1 MPLATK
7 YTIFG
12 ALPEEKLMKNLL
24 IIGGVAAG
32 ATAAAR
38 ARRLDNDV
46 TITLLEAGADVSFAN
61 CGLPYYLGRDI
72 AYRSS
77 LILASEE
84 TFHDQYRVKVHT
96 NTQALSIDRETKQV
110 KARNTKTGEESLF
123 PYDALILAQG
133 GKPIVPPLPGVDK
146 SHVFQLWTLDDMD
159 RMDRYIT
166 EKEPKKAV
174 VVGGGFIGLEMVEAL
189 SKRGIA
195 VTLVEM
201 AGQVMP
207 NLEGEFAGMLTKEL
221 QDYGVKLKLG
231 KSLQAVEDACVR
243 LNDGTAVDTD
253 FVLLSVGVRPT
264 LQLVKEANLEL
275 GSCGGLKVDEHL
287 RTSDPSIYAAGDM
300 IEIHQTVS
308 GNTVRLPLA
317 GPANRQGRIAAENA
331 LGGDHV
337 YKGAMG
343 SSIVKVFEVAAGSTG
358 LSLKG
363 AKDAGFDADA
373 VVVHKASH
381 TAYYPGSEKVSLMLI
396 WDKATK
402 KVLGAQVAG
411 RVGVDKRIDV
421 LATAIAGGLTI
432 EDLAEL
438 DLAYAPPFNSPNGPV
453 NMAAFTAINKQTG
466 FSPSILAQEFEQFVL
481 EQTPIAIDLRDPI
494 SYAKANLRG
503 TNNLSQNVLRENL
516 DRIPK
521 EHTILLISDDGQKG
535 HVALRMLKG
544 AGFDKVYNL
553 SGGYISLERH
563 ARAVGFEH
571 LSVGLFPTERKT
583 VNERKEDASE
593 GLGTESACEAD
604 EHGPLILDV
613 RTPMEFAM
621 GAYPGAINVGLDSLA
636 EWAQTIEDKNRE
648 ILIYCASGARS
659 SYGMRMLKQMGFTN
673 VENGGGLHDM
683 MARR

>member
-1 MPLATK
+1 
-7 YTIFG
+7 
-12 ALPEEKLMKNLL
+12 MKNLL

-46 TITLLEAGADVSFAN
+46 NITLLEAGADVSFAN

-84 TFHDQYRVKVHT
+84 TFDDQYRVKVHT
-96 NTQALSIDRETKQV
+96 QTQALSIDRENKV
-110 KARNTKTGEESLF
+110 VVARNTQTNEKQQF
-123 PYDALILAQG
+123 PYDSLILAQG

-166 EKEPKKAV
+166 EREPKKAV

-189 SKRGIA
+189 TKRGVA

-201 AGQVMP
+201 AGQVMA

-231 KSLQAVEDACVR
+231 KSLQSVEDTCVR
-243 LNDGTAVDTD
+243 LSDGTAVDTD
-253 FVLLSVGVRPT
+253 FVLLSVGVKPT
-264 LQLVKEANLEL
+264 LQLAKDANLAM
-275 GSCGGLKVDEHL
+275 GSCGGLMVDEHL

-300 IEIHQTVS
+300 VEIHQTVS
-308 GNTVRLPLA
+308 GKLVRLPLA

-331 LGGDHV
+331 LGGNRV
-337 YKGAMG
+337 YKGALG
-343 SSIVKVFEVAAGSTG
+343 TSIVKVFEVAAGSTG
-358 LSLKG
+358 LSLK
-363 AKDAGFDADA
+363 AAREAGFDADA

-381 TAYYPGSEKVSLMLI
+381 TAYYPGSAKVSLMLI
-396 WDKATK
+396 WDKNTNG
-402 KVLGAQVAG
+402 VLGAQVAG

-432 EDLAEL
+432 DDLAEL

-453 NMAAFTAINKQTG
+453 NMAAFTAVNKQTG

-481 EQTPIAIDLRDPI
+481 EQSPIAIDLRDPI

-503 TNNLSQNVLRENL
+503 SNNLSQNALRENL

-521 EHTILLISDDGQKG
+521 EHAIVLISDDGQKG

-553 SGGYISLERH
+553 SGGYLSLERQ

-571 LSVGLFPTERKT
+571 LSVGLFPTERKS

-593 GLGTESACEAD
+593 GLGTESAHETD

-636 EWAQTIEDKNRE
+636 EWAETIEDKNRE

>member
-1 MPLATK
+1 
-7 YTIFG
+7 
-12 ALPEEKLMKNLL
+12 MKNLL

-46 TITLLEAGADVSFAN
+46 IITLLEAGADVSFAN

-72 AYRSS
+72 SYRSS

-84 TFHDQYRVKVHT
+84 TFHDQYRVNVHT
-96 NTQALSIDRETKQV
+96 HTQAVAIDREKKEVTAHNSQ
-110 KARNTKTGEESLF
+110 TGETTVFS
-123 PYDALILAQG
+123 YDSLILAQG

-189 SKRGIA
+189 TKRGIA

-201 AGQVMP
+201 ASQVMP
-207 NLEGEFAGMLTKEL
+207 NLDGEFAGMLTKEL

-231 KSLQAVEDACVR
+231 KSLQSVEDKCVR
-243 LNDGTAVDTD
+243 LNDGTAIDTD

-264 LQLVKEANLEL
+264 LQLVKDANLEL

-287 RTSDPSIYAAGDM
+287 RTSDPFIYAAGDM
-300 IEIHQTVS
+300 IEITQTVS
-308 GNTVRLPLA
+308 KKVVRLPLA

-331 LGGDHV
+331 LGGNHP
-337 YKGAMG
+337 YTGALG

-358 LSLKG
+358 LSLKA

-381 TAYYPGSEKVSLMLI
+381 TAYYPGSEKVSLMLV
-396 WDKATK
+396 WDKASNT
-402 KVLGAQVAG
+402 VLGAQVAG

-421 LATAIAGGLTI
+421 VATAIAGGLTI
-432 EDLAEL
+432 DDLAEL

-453 NMAAFTAINKQTG
+453 NMAAFTAINKQTD
-466 FSPSILAQEFEQFVL
+466 FSPSILAHEFEQFVL
-481 EQTPIAIDLRDPI
+481 EQSPIAIDLRDPI

-516 DRIPK
+516 DRISK
-521 EHTILLISDDGQKG
+521 EQTILLISDDGQKG

-544 AGFDKVYNL
+544 AGFEKVYNL
-553 SGGYISLERH
+553 SGGYISLERY

-571 LSVGLFPTERKT
+571 LSVGLFPIERKT
-583 VNERKEDASE
+583 VHDKKEDVSE
-593 GLGTESACEAD
+593 GLQAEAACET
-604 EHGPLILDV
+604 EESGPIILDV

-636 EWAQTIEDKNRE
+636 QWAETIEDKNRE